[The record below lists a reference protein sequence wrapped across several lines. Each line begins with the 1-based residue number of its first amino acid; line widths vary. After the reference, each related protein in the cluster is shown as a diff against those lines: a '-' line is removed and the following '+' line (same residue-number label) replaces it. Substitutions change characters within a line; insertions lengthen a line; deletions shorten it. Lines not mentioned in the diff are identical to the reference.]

1 MSVTPDPE
9 PRTVQPDEPGTA
21 LPRKR
26 GAIRFLLTLLA
37 LGFVVWTLWDLGRHW
52 DGRMPAMRWGLVG
65 LSALP
70 LAIGVLIQAVAWRV
84 LLARMTGSAVPLKP
98 AIVLHVDSM
107 LARYTPGKVGLPL
120 VRMAGA
126 PSVGVKAATVAVS
139 IGLEMLSFTALGGL
153 IGFGL
158 LASSSGAETTRRLAA
173 LSSWSWP
180 FLAGFALIT
189 LLLLTVD
196 RRRVPARLLTA
207 LRIDGRGPLVPAA
220 LPLFHV
226 AYWGTW
232 ALHGYLMTLAVG
244 APSSVA
250 FASSGLYVLAVVIGF
265 LAMVAPAGAGVREAV
280 ISLGVTPA
288 VGASATLAVVLVSRI
303 ATVVVE
309 VLVWAGTRL
318 VARRSR

>member
-1 MSVTPDPE
+1 MSEETDP
-9 PRTVQPDEPGTA
+9 QPAAAPPAKG
-21 LPRKR
+21 R
-26 GAIRFLLTLLA
+26 GRIRLA
-37 LGFVVWTLWDLGRHW
+37 LLPIALAFVGWTLWDMTRHW
-52 DGRMPAMRWGLVG
+52 DGTVPTPRWGLVA
-65 LSALP
+65 LSTLP
-70 LAIGVLIQAVAWRV
+70 LAAGVLIQAVAWRV
-84 LLARMTGSAVPLKP
+84 LLSRMTGRPIPFKP

-126 PSVGVKAATVAVS
+126 GSVGVKPATVAVS
-139 IGLEMLSFTALGGL
+139 VGLEMLSFTALGGL

-158 LASSSGAETTRRLAA
+158 LAVSGTAETTRRLAA

-189 LLLLTVD
+189 VVLLTVD
-196 RRRVPARLLTA
+196 RRRFPARALAL
-207 LRIDGRGPLVPAA
+207 LRIDGEGPLVPAA
-220 LPLFHV
+220 LPVFHV

-232 ALHGYLMTLAVG
+232 ALHGYLMTLSVG
-244 APSSVA
+244 ALPSVA

-303 ATVVVE
+303 TTVVVE
-309 VLVWAGTRL
+309 LVVWAGTRL
-318 VARRSR
+318 VARQLGMSRSR